1 MAEEDNNEAAEQGA
15 NEEAKAPKKGGKAVK
30 LLGGLVALMATGSVL
45 AMMAIP
51 SKADQPRMT
60 GPFEFKFFELDDNPN
75 VVTNTRDDNFSRYVK
90 FEPTTTVFAYDEA
103 YPSTRR
109 AETGFLTAMR
119 NAMSRIV
126 VKYELDHIFE
136 NSDVFNEEL
145 RQAAEPILFPV
156 CFGDASSSFMADPVS
171 GLMPGDSQETSGTFR
186 GDFYE
191 NSIQID
197 GARGTLQIN
206 ADGLVQSFNGD
217 ERNLMVE
224 DRNGKVIF
232 VDVTGV
238 DETYTG
244 SIQIGVKGRIR
255 RLTAT
260 FTAQ

>member
-1 MAEEDNNEAAEQGA
+1 
-15 NEEAKAPKKGGKAVK
+15 
-30 LLGGLVALMATGSVL
+30 
-45 AMMAIP
+45 
-51 SKADQPRMT
+51 
-60 GPFEFKFFELDDNPN
+60 
-75 VVTNTRDDNFSRYVK
+75 
-90 FEPTTTVFAYDEA
+90 
-103 YPSTRR
+103 
-109 AETGFLTAMR
+109 
-119 NAMSRIV
+119 
-126 VKYELDHIFE
+126 
-136 NSDVFNEEL
+136 
-145 RQAAEPILFPV
+145 
-156 CFGDASSSFMADPVS
+156 MADPVS